1 MEEYQSGCH
10 GEAICVDCSH
20 PLIVHGPAGE
30 NIHTLTM
37 TVNTRGQY
45 GSTGRVKGVN
55 YEGKK
60 NDDEE

>member
-1 MEEYQSGCH
+1 M
-10 GEAICVDCSH
+10 DCSR

-45 GSTGRVKGVN
+45 GSTGRVGGVN
-55 YEGKK
+55 YEGEK